1 MQNGMSALPP
11 KSGHQYVIPTVH
23 GVCTTMTAGGPQ
35 RVRRGPC
42 KEFNRSRAAS
52 SGTPPRTARLLS
64 RRSSGRRTLSTVV
77 RGAGRASRPPHEFE
91 AVNYATTYA
100 QYRPSRLR
108 SAWPRNGHVIANICT
123 HYTRRKHGTA
133 CRSCG
138 PRGLYR
144 IAGHSGVQ
152 PAN

>member
-1 MQNGMSALPP
+1 MQNGMSALPS

-100 QYRPSRLR
+100 QYRPFRLR
-108 SAWPRNGHVIANICT
+108 SEWPRKWSRYCEHLYSC
-123 HYTRRKHGTA
+123 YRRRKHGPHPVPNHAVPT
-133 CRSCG
+133 G
-138 PRGLYR
+138 YTE
-144 IAGHSGVQ
+144 
-152 PAN
+152 